1 MAAKFKDYYAILGV
15 KKDSS
20 AKEVKAA
27 FRKLARKYHP
37 DLHPDDPQAA
47 SKFTEVNEANEVLS
61 DPDKRKKY
69 DQYGPQWDQ
78 YQSWERAG
86 RPGPNPFEGG
96 GNPFARHGPGGPQFQ
111 YQTMSPEEMESVFG
125 NSSPFSDFFN
135 SMFGGGG
142 GAGGARGRT
151 SRSVPAAL
159 GQDVE
164 GEVEI
169 TLEEAASGTARTVE
183 LQTANGPRRVEVKI
197 PAGIRENARVR
208 AAGQGSAGSGGGKAG
223 DLYIRVK
230 VRPHAV
236 FSRHGDDLRIDVP
249 VPLRAALV
257 GGDVEVPTITGKK
270 VSLRIPAETQ
280 TGKVMRLRGLGM
292 PRLRREGM
300 GDLLAQLE
308 VRLPLP
314 LSPELREW
322 AARIPAEKTGS
333 HELQPEAGS
342 R

>member
-1 MAAKFKDYYAILGV
+1 MATKFKDYYGILGV
-15 KKDSS
+15 KKDASE
-20 AKEVKAA
+20 KEIKAA

-37 DLHPDDPQAA
+37 DLHPDDPQSA

-61 DPDKRKKY
+61 DPEKRKKY

-96 GNPFARHGPGGPQFQ
+96 GNPFGGRGPAQ
-111 YQTMSPEEMESVFG
+111 YQTMSAEEMESVFG
-125 NSSPFSDFFN
+125 NASPFSDFFN

-142 GAGGARGRT
+142 AAGRAAR
-151 SRSVPAAL
+151 PARVAL

-169 TLEEAASGTARTVE
+169 TLEEAAGGTARTVE
-183 LQTANGPRRVEVKI
+183 LQTPSGPRRVEVKI
-197 PAGIRENARVR
+197 PAGIREGARVR
-208 AAGQGSAGSGGGKAG
+208 AAGQGSAGSGGGRSG
-223 DLYIRVK
+223 DLYIRVQ
-230 VRPHAV
+230 VRPHPV
-236 FSRHGDDLRIDVP
+236 FTRNGDDLRIEVP

-270 VSLRIPAETQ
+270 VSLTVPPETQ
-280 TGKVMRLRGLGM
+280 NGKVMRLRGLGM
-292 PRLRREGM
+292 PRWRKEGK

-308 VRLPLP
+308 IRLPLP
-314 LSPELREW
+314 LTPETLEW
-322 AARIPAEKTGS
+322 AANMPTENSTPA
-333 HELQPEAGS
+333 
-342 R
+342 